1 MKAIREQMN
10 SDISDL
16 RSEVSDLMTAQD
28 ANFESTWEKTN
39 QNFEDL
45 QTTLKEL
52 LGEFSRPHRV
62 RRSSGRAA
70 AAADADDADATAA
83 DADADADP
91 VV

>member
-1 MKAIREQMN
+1 MKAIREQ
-10 SDISDL
+10 
-16 RSEVSDLMTAQD
+16 MTAQD